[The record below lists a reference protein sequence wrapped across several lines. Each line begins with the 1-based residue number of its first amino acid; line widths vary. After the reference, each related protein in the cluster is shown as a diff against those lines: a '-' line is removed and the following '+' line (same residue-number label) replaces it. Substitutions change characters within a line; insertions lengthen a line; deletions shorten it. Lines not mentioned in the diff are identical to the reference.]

1 MAWMCFTVVFQTIW
15 LKKLLTK
22 GSTSKKTELV
32 QLKEK
37 TEFFDLR
44 GKNFFNKLIFDQQ
57 LAVEIFS
64 TRGKKGNIF

>member
-1 MAWMCFTVVFQTIW
+1 MAQKITDQRVNKQKNRV
-15 LKKLLTK
+15 
-22 GSTSKKTELV
+22 GPA
-32 QLKEK
+32 EK

-64 TRGKKGNIF
+64 TRGNFFSQLDQL

>member
-1 MAWMCFTVVFQTIW
+1 M
-15 LKKLLTK
+15 
-22 GSTSKKTELV
+22 V
-32 QLKEK
+32 QKITDQRVNKQKNRIGPAEKK

-64 TRGKKGNIF
+64 TRGKKFCFFRLDQL